1 MNKIGLIISREYT
14 TRVRKKTFILMSFL
28 GPLLIVGFILL
39 TTYLSKGNKEKYEIL
54 VVDESHLFDSIL
66 RNSKKYHLQ
75 WAPKDKNYAQIQEI
89 FKKDEKLDL
98 LVYLPVNLIKTN
110 SMTAKCLYKEIPST
124 GAQKH
129 LSSII
134 NEAIELY
141 RVSYNKID
149 ISTYK
154 SIKTRINLD
163 VVDVENKA
171 NRNIQRKAF
180 VGIAFAMFIYAFI
193 FLYSVQV
200 MRGVIEEKTNRIVE
214 IIISSVSTFQL
225 MMAKII
231 GVGLVGITQF
241 IIWAIVTFIMSIT
254 ILPIIIPNKYSP
266 SIQMN
271 SEESTDLLNQSL
283 NIDPS
288 NETLQF
294 IIHDIQWSYLII
306 FFTLFF
312 LGGYFLYSGLMAAI
326 GAAVDEEADTQQF
339 LLPLTIPMVFAL
351 TMAGKVI
358 DDPSSSLAFWLSEI
372 PFTSPIIMII
382 RIAMGIG
389 DSSVEI
395 WEITLSLFLLAITF
409 IATTWLSSKIYSKGV
424 LSYGKKASYSDLF
437 KWLKS

>member
-1 MNKIGLIISREYT
+1 MSKIGLIISREYL
-14 TRVRKKTFILMSFL
+14 TRVKKRTFILMSFL
-28 GPLLIVGFILL
+28 GPLLIVAFILL
-39 TTYLSKGNKEKYEIL
+39 TSYLSQEKTGEYEIL

-66 RNSKKYHLQ
+66 RNSNKYHLQ
-75 WAPKDKNYAQIQEI
+75 WAPNGKDYNEVQEI
-89 FKKDEKLDL
+89 FKKDDELDL
-98 LVYLPVNLIKTN
+98 LLYLPINLIKTN

-124 GAQKH
+124 GVQKH

-141 RVSYNKID
+141 RVNFNNID

-154 SIKTRINLD
+154 SIKTKINLD
-163 VVDVENKA
+163 VVDIENKE

-180 VGIAFAMFIYAFI
+180 VGIALAFFIYGFI

-214 IIISSVSTFQL
+214 VIISSVSTFEL

-231 GVGLVGITQF
+231 GIGLVGITQF
-241 IIWAIVTFIMSIT
+241 IIWAIVTMIMSVT
-254 ILPIIIPNKYSP
+254 IFPLIIKNKYNP
-266 SIQMN
+266 SLQMN
-271 SEESTDLLNQSL
+271 SEGFVNNSFK
-283 NIDPS
+283 IDPN
-288 NETLQF
+288 NEAIQF
-294 IIHDIQWSYLII
+294 IINEVQWSYLIL
-306 FFTLFF
+306 FFILFF
-312 LGGYFLYSGLMAAI
+312 LGGYLLYSGLMAAI

-339 LLPLTIPMVFAL
+339 LLPLTVPMVFAIL
-351 TMAGKVI
+351 MASKVI

-372 PFTSPIIMII
+372 PFTSPIIMIV

-395 WEITLSLFLLAITF
+395 WEIILSLFLLTITF
-409 IATTWLSSKIYSKGV
+409 IGTTWLSGKIYRKGI

-437 KWLKS
+437 KWLKN

>member
-1 MNKIGLIISREYT
+1 MSKIGLIISREYL
-14 TRVRKKTFILMSFL
+14 TRVKKKTFILMSFL
-28 GPLLIVGFILL
+28 GPLLIVGFIFL
-39 TTYLSKGNKEKYEIL
+39 TSYLSQEKRGKYEIL

-66 RNSKKYHLQ
+66 RNSNKYHLQ
-75 WAPKDKNYAQIQEI
+75 WAPNEKDYYEVQEI
-89 FKKDEKLDL
+89 FKKDDELDL
-98 LVYLPVNLIKTN
+98 LLYLPINLIKTN

-124 GAQKH
+124 GVQKH

-141 RVSYNKID
+141 RVNFNNID

-154 SIKTRINLD
+154 SIKTKINLD
-163 VVDVENKA
+163 VVDIENKE

-180 VGIAFAMFIYAFI
+180 VGIALALFIYGFI

-214 IIISSVSTFQL
+214 VIISSVSSFEL

-231 GVGLVGITQF
+231 GIGLVGITQF
-241 IIWAIVTFIMSIT
+241 FIWAIVTMIMSVT
-254 ILPIIIPNKYSP
+254 IFPLFIKDKYNP
-266 SIQMN
+266 SHKMN
-271 SEESTDLLNQSL
+271 SDDYVNNSFK
-283 NIDPS
+283 IDPN
-288 NETLQF
+288 NEAIQF
-294 IIHDIQWSYLII
+294 IINEVQWSYLIV
-306 FFTLFF
+306 FFILFF
-312 LGGYFLYSGLMAAI
+312 LGGYLLYSGLMAAI

-339 LLPLTIPMVFAL
+339 LLPLTIPMVFAIL
-351 TMAGKVI
+351 MASKVI

-372 PFTSPIIMII
+372 PFTSPVIMIV

-395 WEITLSLFLLAITF
+395 WEIILSLFLLTITF
-409 IATTWLSSKIYSKGV
+409 IGTTWLSGRIYRKGI

-437 KWLKS
+437 KWLKN